1 MPMLPK
7 LQLALSDVRDVA
19 AAHIKSL
26 NLADA
31 PGKYVDACHVVRY
44 VRTVRKEM
52 AKQPDARCWAI
63 SVPS

>member
-7 LQLALSDVRDVA
+7 LQLAISDVRDVA

-31 PGKYVDACHVVRY
+31 PGKYVNACHGVDYVRY
-44 VRTVRKEM
+44 
-52 AKQPDARCWAI
+52 AKKWQNSQILDAGL
-63 SVPS
+63 